1 MKRSML
7 IALSLLVVAS
17 MAFAQDPGS
26 VMIFSDAGYSDCNI
40 VDAGPALTPVY
51 LVHMYSPGATAS
63 QFALDP
69 GACNS
74 MVFTGATNAFPTT
87 IGDVFVGISVAYGSC
102 LSGGPI
108 LLVTV
113 NYFAQGLTGDCC
125 RMQIV
130 PDATPGAEETDII
143 VVDCAST
150 KWVATG
156 GTAIINSTP
165 DCFCDSPVSESTWGG
180 IKALYQ

>member
-26 VMIFSDAGYSDCNI
+26 IMIFSDAGYTDCNI
-40 VDAGPALTPVY
+40 ADAGPALTPIY
-51 LVHMYSPGATAS
+51 LVHMYTTAATAS
-63 QFALDP
+63 QWMLDP

-74 MVFTGATNAFPTT
+74 MVWTGTANAFPTT
-87 IGDVFVGISVAYGSC
+87 IGDVFTGVSVAYGGC
-102 LSGGPI
+102 IGGAPI

-113 NYFAQGLTGDCC
+113 NYFAQGLTAPCC
-125 RMQIV
+125 YMQIV
-130 PDATPGAEETDII
+130 ADPTTTSGLIE
-143 VVDCAST
+143 VVDCNSNRLF
-150 KWVATG
+150 ATG
-156 GTAIINSTP
+156 GAAIINSTQ
-165 DCFCDSPVSESTWGG
+165 DCFCDSPVNESTWGG